1 MLKKVQATSLYPFP
15 GGGKAAKAGEA
26 VARVMNVQDI
36 MGFLP
41 HRYPFLLID
50 RIDAHEHEVMA
61 RGVKL
66 LSNNEWFFQGH
77 FPERPE
83 LPNSILIEAM
93 AQLGAA
99 VIMASP
105 ANQGRYILFAALD
118 NAEFGRP
125 AVPGD
130 CLEIEATMLN
140 YRKDRGKTRI
150 VARVGEEQLASADFV
165 FAVSDQVEAG

>member
-1 MLKKVQATSLYPFP
+1 MGES
-15 GGGKAAKAGEA
+15 AAAM
-26 VARVMNVQDI
+26 VVPLPTLMNVQDI
-36 MGFLP
+36 MGFLA

-50 RIDAHEHEVMA
+50 RIVAHEHEVMA

-77 FPERPE
+77 FPDRPE
-83 LPNSILIEAM
+83 LPSSILLEAM

-105 ANQGRYILFAALD
+105 ANKGRYILFAALD
-118 NAEFGRP
+118 NAEFGR
-125 AVPGD
+125 AAAPGESLD
-130 CLEIEATMLN
+130 IEATMLN

-150 VARVGEEQLASADFV
+150 VARIQDEQIASADFI
-165 FAVSDQVEAG
+165 FAVSNQVEAG

>member
-1 MLKKVQATSLYPFP
+1 MAEPMTVH
-15 GGGKAAKAGEA
+15 
-26 VARVMNVQDI
+26 DI

-50 RIDAHEHEVMA
+50 RIDAHQDEVSA

-77 FPERPE
+77 FPDRPE
-83 LPNSILIEAM
+83 LPFSLLVEAM

-105 ANQGRYILFAALD
+105 ANRGRYILFASLD
-118 NAEFGRP
+118 NAEFGR
-125 AVPGD
+125 AARPGD

-150 VARVGEEQLASADFV
+150 VARVDDEQIACADFV